1 MKSVL
6 IIDDKENFRKLLKTY
21 FNDKSYTIYEGKNS
35 MEAINNLNNN
45 IIDLIMLDLKLGS
58 ENGLELLS
66 KIRSNHPL
74 IPILLMT
81 AYASIET
88 AVEAMKRGA
97 SDYIQKPINFGELD
111 IKIEKLL
118 NLYKEEIHALS
129 IESVEYSNI
138 IAESSEMKQ
147 ILKMSDTVASGDTTV
162 LLLGESGT
170 GKELIAK
177 YIHNRSKR
185 AKDPFIA
192 INCAAIPSELIES
205 ELFGAEKGSYTGASS
220 RIIGKLELANRGTV
234 FLDEIGDLSLSA
246 QSKLLRAI
254 ENHTIRRIG
263 GVNNIKLDLRVI
275 SATNKNILEMTDK
288 QYFRKDL
295 YYRIS
300 TYPISIPPLRDHK
313 DDIPFLVEYYMN
325 HYSKNLGIH
334 PPEIKES
341 AYIELETYSWPG
353 NIRELKNIIERA
365 IILNNKTISTF
376 GLEIYKTE
384 ESNLKKRRQQ
394 EESRV
399 IKDALNKSNMNRKK
413 AAKILGIS
421 YRSLLYKIKQ
431 YKINYKTD

>member
-1 MKSVL
+1 VKSVL
-6 IIDDKENFRKLLKTY
+6 IIDDKENFRKLLKIH
-21 FNDKSYTIYEGKNS
+21 FKEKSYTIYEGKNS
-35 MEAINNLNNN
+35 AEAIKSLNNN
-45 IIDLIMLDLKLGS
+45 IIDLIILDLKLGS

-66 KIRSNHPL
+66 TIRSSHPL

-97 SDYIQKPINFGELD
+97 SDYIQKPINFNELD
-111 IKIEKLL
+111 IKIEKLF
-118 NLYKEEIHALS
+118 NSYKREIHTLS
-129 IESVEYSNI
+129 VESVEYSDI

-147 ILKMSDTVASGDTTV
+147 ILKMSDTVASSDTTV

-220 RIIGKLELANRGTV
+220 RMIGKLELANRGTV

-263 GVNNIKLDLRVI
+263 GTNNIKLDLRVI
-275 SATNKNILEMTDK
+275 SATNKNILDMTDK

-334 PPEIKES
+334 PPEIEES
-341 AYIELETYSWPG
+341 AYIELKTYSWPG

-376 GLEIYKTE
+376 GLEINKTE

-394 EESRV
+394 EENKA

>member
-1 MKSVL
+1 MISVL
-6 IIDDKENFRKLLKTY
+6 IIDDKENFRKLLKIY
-21 FNDKSYTIYEGKNS
+21 FKEKSYTIYEGKNS
-35 MEAINNLNNN
+35 AEAIKSLNNN
-45 IIDLIMLDLKLGS
+45 IIDLIILDLKLGS

-66 KIRSNHPL
+66 KIRSSHPL

-97 SDYIQKPINFGELD
+97 SDYIQKPINFSELD
-111 IKIEKLL
+111 IKIEKLF
-118 NLYKEEIHALS
+118 NFYKGEIHTLS
-129 IESVEYSNI
+129 VKSDEYNNI

-147 ILKMSDTVASGDTTV
+147 ILEISDSVASMDTAV

-177 YIHNRSKR
+177 YIHNKSKRSKN
-185 AKDPFIA
+185 PFIA

-220 RIIGKLELANRGTV
+220 KMIGKLELANKGTV

-263 GVNNIKLDLRVI
+263 GANNIKLDLRVI
-275 SATNKNILEMTDK
+275 SATNKNILEMIDK

-300 TYPISIPPLRDHK
+300 TYPIPIPSLRDHK

-334 PPEIKES
+334 PPKIEES
-341 AYIELETYSWPG
+341 AYIELKTYSWPG

-376 GLEIYKTE
+376 GLEIHRTE

-394 EESRV
+394 EESKV
-399 IKDALNKSNMNRKK
+399 IKEALNKSNMNRKK

-431 YKINYKTD
+431 YKINDKTD